1 MKTNVLSFCHN
12 MKIHNIGQYMTN
24 GGLILASFGVL
35 TALIGNRMRINTW
48 DDRIILGGEKLEE
61 KFDELY
67 RSVTEEES

>member
-1 MKTNVLSFCHN
+1 

-35 TALIGNRMRINTW
+35 VALIGNRMRINTW

-67 RSVTEEES
+67 RSVIEEES